1 MQIVKPLKHTPQL
14 VISCCPELPACLP
27 CPQTILASLRFRSG
41 AAENLQ
47 KLDPA
52 QYAILILWGEIS
64 CLFFLSGKKLFTSI
78 IPWLLVFRFSQG
90 INNAIK
96 VTKLFFLFITCCN
109 LKRKK
114 SHLQQSGERQERAEN
129 RGLMAEA
136 DWCGGGGGLGM
147 GLPVEWCWGHRW
159 AGLCEVLGAADVS
172 ELWGVPTCSPSTS
185 RNQDVRGLGSTSTPR
200 VRPNYVAAWQGSGWK
215 RGIQTHRTGLS
226 VKDPARWGH
235 IGSASTR
242 TCRWCFGR
250 GS

>member
-136 DWCGGGGGLGM
+136 DWQQGRGARHGTTSR
-147 GLPVEWCWGHRW
+147 V
-159 AGLCEVLGAADVS
+159 VLGPQVS
-172 ELWGVPTCSPSTS
+172 RALWGTGGS
-185 RNQDVRGLGSTSTPR
+185 RCFRTVRCTYMFSKYQQKPGCQR
-200 VRPNYVAAWQGSGWK
+200 
-215 RGIQTHRTGLS
+215 
-226 VKDPARWGH
+226 
-235 IGSASTR
+235 
-242 TCRWCFGR
+242 FGVYKHT
-250 GS
+250 